1 MLLEFFDQVLEKTL
15 LFPKNIMLIV
25 FQVKRW
31 WHTKDESLV
40 CIINDVFSKVSG
52 KPNVT
57 FDEAQSFCQ
66 RLLAGDKTPT
76 SGGRKSLNNDVNHP
90 TTPVTS
96 AMIKAAKD
104 FVPPSWSVQLH
115 FLFFYH

>member
-1 MLLEFFDQVLEKTL
+1 M
-15 LFPKNIMLIV
+15 
-25 FQVKRW
+25 KRW

-40 CIINDVFSKVSG
+40 CIINDIFAKVAG
-52 KPNVT
+52 KANVT

-76 SGGRKSLNNDVNHP
+76 STGRKSLNNDIHHQ
-90 TTPVTS
+90 TTPVTA

-104 FVPPSWSVQLH
+104 YVPPSWSATFCLIFVYFVAIL
-115 FLFFYH
+115 